1 MDSTIERHSG
11 QGAVRQ
17 VDPPAE
23 ARARSTLAHVDYAD
37 TFVVETARAQDR
49 TAEQWARATLEAAP
63 EGLRK
68 SLRVAWRALGAR
80 LGPTDDARFVLGW
93 PVRQSAPDFVL
104 LGGTSWLGMQA
115 ELLLERREDS
125 LLFATFVQ
133 HDTPFTRLVWAFVE
147 RPHVRVV
154 RHVLEQARRRP

>member
-1 MDSTIERHSG
+1 MEGGSVDSTIDTIESHNG
-11 QGAVRQ
+11 QDAVRQ

-37 TFVVETARAQDR
+37 AFVIETARAQDR

-80 LGPTDDARFVLGW
+80 LGPTDDERFVLGW
-93 PVRQSAPDFVL
+93 PVRQSAPDFV
-104 LGGTSWLGMQA
+104 
-115 ELLLERREDS
+115 
-125 LLFATFVQ
+125 
-133 HDTPFTRLVWAFVE
+133 
-147 RPHVRVV
+147 
-154 RHVLEQARRRP
+154 